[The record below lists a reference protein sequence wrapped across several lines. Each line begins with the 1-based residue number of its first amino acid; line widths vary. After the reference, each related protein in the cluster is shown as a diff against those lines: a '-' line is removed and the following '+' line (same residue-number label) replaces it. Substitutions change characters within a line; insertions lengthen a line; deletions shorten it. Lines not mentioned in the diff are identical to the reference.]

1 MNRTTFVL
9 AHPAAR
15 ENALRAV
22 REAPEGLVV
31 QIRPKTRSL
40 EQNALM
46 WPLLEDLA
54 QQVNW
59 YGQRLTKEEWKDVMT
74 AALKKQK
81 AVPGVDG
88 GFVVLGEK
96 TSTYSKQ
103 EFSDLIEQIYCFGAQ
118 QGVEF
123 RTDEGMK

>member
-1 MNRTTFVL
+1 MTARVFHLTHRT
-9 AHPAAR
+9 AR
-15 ENALRAV
+15 ENALQAV

-59 YGQRLTKEEWKDVMT
+59 YGQKLTKEEWKDVMT
-74 AALKKQK
+74 AALKKQR

-103 EFSDLIEQIYCFGAQ
+103 EFSDLIEQIYAFGAQ
-118 QGVEF
+118 QGVTF
-123 RTDEGMK
+123 RTDEGVK

>member
-9 AHPAAR
+9 VHPAAR
-15 ENALRAV
+15 ENALQAV

-59 YGQRLTKEEWKDVMT
+59 YGQKLTKEEWKDVMT

-118 QGVEF
+118 QGVKF